1 MSNPP
6 KNILFHVGLINAKLK
21 LSKPFSQI
29 FDLLDLGSLRS
40 DLLDL
45 GSLRFD
51 LLDLGSLR
59 YQKIAKVC

>member
-1 MSNPP
+1 MSCRVD
-6 KNILFHVGLINAKLK
+6 KCKTK
-21 LSKPFSQI
+21 TKPFSQI